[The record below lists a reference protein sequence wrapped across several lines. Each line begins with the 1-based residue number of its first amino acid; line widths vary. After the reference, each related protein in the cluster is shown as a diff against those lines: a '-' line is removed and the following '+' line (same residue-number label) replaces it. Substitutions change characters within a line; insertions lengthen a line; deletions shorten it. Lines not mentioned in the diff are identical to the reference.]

1 MKKKLTTCAV
11 IPARSGSK
19 IVKDKNIVK
28 LNGHPIMSY
37 SISIAKKSTQIDKV
51 VFSSD
56 SKKYLNIAKKYKPDI
71 IHKLSLIHISEPTR
85 PY

>member
-1 MKKKLTTCAV
+1 MKFMKNKLTICAV

-19 IVKDKNIVK
+19 TVKDKNIIK

-51 VFSSD
+51 VFSSIRALE
-56 SKKYLNIAKKYKPDI
+56 YVILTI
-71 IHKLSLIHISEPTR
+71 
-85 PY
+85 